1 MGPEGLSIHSKMFP
15 DTSLTKRPKSER
27 RFGRKTPDQH
37 VEQLDFIL
45 IKERLHE
52 GLCLLHLLSDL
63 VHVTDMLYV
72 SYKARSAED
81 LQ

>member
-1 MGPEGLSIHSKMFP
+1 MQP
-15 DTSLTKRPKSER
+15 SLTLHLPRLQ
-27 RFGRKTPDQH
+27 GRKTPDQH

-81 LQ
+81 LQVGG